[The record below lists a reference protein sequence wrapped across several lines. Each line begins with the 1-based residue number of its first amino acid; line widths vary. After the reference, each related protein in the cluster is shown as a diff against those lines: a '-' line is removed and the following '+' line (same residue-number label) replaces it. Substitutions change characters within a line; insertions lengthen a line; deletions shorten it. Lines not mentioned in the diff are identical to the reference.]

1 MAFKYL
7 CINISRRQLL
17 SNCRS
22 RITINIQQQKI
33 FSQKARSVD
42 SSFFLFSFF
51 FLFFF
56 FFPPLLSMADAIE
69 RALCNGYR
77 QWLSRSFSVR
87 RTFSFRLVDDTVKR
101 LDLTLPSGSFNARNG
116 RKFETKRDPDRS

>member
-17 SNCRS
+17 SNCRP
-22 RITINIQQQKI
+22 RIIINIQQQRFLAK
-33 FSQKARSVD
+33 RLEVD
-42 SSFFLFSFF
+42 SSFFFF
-51 FLFFF
+51 FL
-56 FFPPLLSMADAIE
+56 SIADAIE

-87 RTFSFRLVDDTVKR
+87 RL
-101 LDLTLPSGSFNARNG
+101 
-116 RKFETKRDPDRS
+116 